1 LNLRLTKT
9 FGLGPKLKS
18 ATANANQAQG
28 GPPGGGGRGGPRGGP
43 LFGGGGG
50 FNTSSNSDRRYNLTL
65 GVGARNVFNNVN
77 TANPNAV
84 LGSYIFDKPNAL
96 QGGPFSQGSSANRR
110 IELQATFA
118 F

>member
-1 LNLRLTKT
+1 MLNLRLTKT
-9 FGLGPKLKS
+9 FGLGPKTKS
-18 ATANANQAQG
+18 ASGNQGQDG
-28 GPPGGGGRGGPRGGP
+28 SRGPGGGGGRRGGP

-50 FNTSSNSDRRYNLTL
+50 FNTSSNSDRRYNFTL
-65 GVGARNVFNNVN
+65 GLGVRNVFNNVN
-77 TANPNAV
+77 VANPNAV
-84 LGSYIFDKPNAL
+84 LGSRFFGISNSL